1 MRAPF
6 SFRFPRSAALAVAG
20 VALLAGCSTPKPLP
34 PPTSVAAT
42 TPVWHAPLPH
52 AGDPGRLMSW
62 WTQFDDPL
70 LSALIDEAQSAHPVL
85 AQALARIQQ
94 ARAGQRVAA
103 SAGWP
108 TVGANV
114 QAQRSSGAAT
124 GFNTVSQTSAV
135 ADAGWE
141 IDLFGGVRHS
151 VEAARSRA
159 EQAEL
164 GWHEAR
170 VSLAA
175 EVAQTYTSLRACE
188 AAAALFTR
196 EADSLGRSSAL
207 VQKKADVGFEA
218 PANARL
224 ARASAAQ
231 ARDRVTVQQ
240 TECALLVKALVLL
253 TGAEEP
259 ALRQRLAT
267 STARLPQ
274 PATFAL
280 VTLPAATLAQRPD
293 LAAAERELQASAAD
307 VGVAEAARWPQLT
320 IGGNL
325 GIGLVRTGGSTSD
338 ALTWGFGPNLSL
350 PIFNRGRLQA
360 QADAARARYDEARAG
375 YALKLRQAVREVED
389 ALLRLDASHRR
400 EADARTAAEG
410 LRSFLV
416 STEERARLGSASVIE
431 TEDARRLTLSAES
444 TLLALQ
450 REQVSAWISL
460 YRAVGGG
467 WTREDRE
474 PNTPS

>member
-1 MRAPF
+1 M
-6 SFRFPRSAALAVAG
+6 LAVT
-20 VALLAGCSTPKPLP
+20 VASLGLLTGCSTTPPPLP
-34 PPTSVAAT
+34 PPASAAAT
-42 TPVWHAPLPH
+42 APVWH
-52 AGDPGRLMSW
+52 AGDPGQLVSW
-62 WTQFDDPL
+62 WAQFDDPL
-70 LSALIDEAQSAHPVL
+70 LPVLIDEAQTAHPVL
-85 AQALARIQQ
+85 VQALARIQQ
-94 ARAGQRVAA
+94 ARSGLRVAA

-108 TVGANV
+108 TIGANV
-114 QAQRSSGAAT
+114 QAQRSSGVAT
-124 GFNTVSQTSAV
+124 GFSPASQTSAV
-135 ADAGWE
+135 VDAGWE

-164 GWHEAR
+164 GWHAAR

-175 EVAQTYTSLRACE
+175 EVAQTYTGLRACE
-188 AAAALFTR
+188 AAVALFTR

-224 ARASAAQ
+224 ALASAAQ

-240 TECALLVKALVLL
+240 TECALLVQALVVL

-259 ALRQRLAT
+259 ALRERLAT
-267 STARLPQ
+267 RTARLPQ
-274 PATFAL
+274 PAAFAL
-280 VTLPAATLAQRPD
+280 TTLPAAVLAQRPD

-320 IGGNL
+320 VGGNL
-325 GIGLVRTGGSTSD
+325 GIGLVRSGGGTSD
-338 ALTWGFGPNLSL
+338 AVTWGFGPNLSL

-375 YALKLRQAVREVED
+375 YALKLRQAVREVEE

-416 STEERARLGSASVIE
+416 STEERARLGAASVLD

-444 TLLALQ
+444 ALLALQ

-460 YRAVGGG
+460 YRAIGGG
-467 WTREDRE
+467 WTRDHH
-474 PNTPS
+474 TPS

>member
-20 VALLAGCSTPKPLP
+20 IALLAGCSTPKPLP
-34 PPTSVAAT
+34 PPASVAAT

-52 AGDPGRLMSW
+52 AGDPGRLVSW

-70 LSALIDEAQSAHPVL
+70 LPALIDEAQAAHPVL

-124 GFNTVSQTSAV
+124 GFNAVSQTSAII
-135 ADAGWE
+135 DAGWE
-141 IDLFGGVRHS
+141 IDLFGGVRHG
-151 VEAARSRA
+151 VAAAQSRA
-159 EQAEL
+159 AQAEL

-175 EVAQTYTSLRACE
+175 EVAQTYVGLRACE
-188 AAAALFTR
+188 AAVALYTR

-224 ARASAAQ
+224 AQASAAQ

-240 TECALLVKALVLL
+240 TECGLTVKALVLL
-253 TGAEEP
+253 TGADEV
-259 ALRQRLAT
+259 ALRDRLAPR
-267 STARLPQ
+267 TARIPQ
-274 PATFAL
+274 PAPFQLAA
-280 VTLPAATLAQRPD
+280 LPAATLTQRPD
-293 LAAAERELQASAAD
+293 LAAAERDLQASAAD
-307 VGVAEAARWPQLT
+307 VGVADAARWPQLT
-320 IGGNL
+320 VNGNL

-338 ALTWGFGPNLSL
+338 AVTWGFGPNLSL

-375 YALKLRQAVREVED
+375 YALKLRQAVREVQE
-389 ALLRLDASHRR
+389 ALLRLDSSLRR
-400 EADARTAAEG
+400 ETDARTAAEG
-410 LRSFLV
+410 LRSFLA

-431 TEDARRLTLSAES
+431 TEDARRLTLSAEAA
-444 TLLALQ
+444 LLALQ

-467 WTREDRE
+467 WTREH
-474 PNTPS
+474 NTPS

>member
-1 MRAPF
+1 MRASF
-6 SFRFPRSAALAVAG
+6 SFRFPLPAAFVAIG
-20 VALLAGCSTPKPLP
+20 LGLLSGCSTPKPLP
-34 PPTSVAAT
+34 PPVSAALT
-42 TPVWHAPLPH
+42 TPTWHAPLPH
-52 AGDPGRLMSW
+52 AGDPGRLVSW
-62 WTQFDDPL
+62 WSQFDDPL
-70 LSALIDEAQSAHPVL
+70 LPALIDEAQAAHPVL

-124 GFNTVSQTSAV
+124 GFNPVTQTSAI

-141 IDLFGGVRHS
+141 IDLFGGVRHGL
-151 VEAARSRA
+151 EAARSRA

-175 EVAQTYTSLRACE
+175 EVAQTYVGLRTCE
-188 AAAALFTR
+188 ATVALYSR
-196 EADSLGRSSAL
+196 EAESLGRSSAL
-207 VQKKADVGFEA
+207 VQKKADIGFEA

-224 ARASAAQ
+224 ALASAAQ

-240 TECALLVKALVLL
+240 TECGLAVKALVLL
-253 TGAEEP
+253 TGADERS
-259 ALRQRLAT
+259 LRERLAAR
-267 STARLPQ
+267 TARLPQ
-274 PATFAL
+274 PAPFTL
-280 VTLPAATLAQRPD
+280 TTLPAATLAQRPD

-338 ALTWGFGPNLSL
+338 AVTWGFGPNLSL

-360 QADAARARYDEARAG
+360 QADAARARYDDARAA
-375 YALKLRQAVREVED
+375 YALKLRSAVREVEE
-389 ALLRLDASHRR
+389 ALLRLDASQRR

-410 LRSFLV
+410 LRSFLG

-431 TEDARRLTLSAES
+431 TEEARRLTLSAEA

-450 REQVSAWISL
+450 REQVAAWISL
-460 YRAVGGG
+460 YRAIGGG
-467 WTREDRE
+467 WTREAT
-474 PNTPS
+474 TP

>member
-1 MRAPF
+1 MHALF
-6 SFRFPRSAALAVAG
+6 SLRFPRTAVLAVA
-20 VALLAGCSTPKPLP
+20 VAGPGLLAGCSTPKPLP
-34 PPTSVAAT
+34 SPASVAAT
-42 TPVWHAPLPH
+42 SPAWHAPLPH
-52 AGDPGRLMSW
+52 AGHPAQLTAW
-62 WTQFDDPL
+62 WAQFDDPL
-70 LSALIDEAQSAHPVL
+70 LPALIDEAQAAHPLL

-114 QAQRSSGAAT
+114 QAQRGSSAAT
-124 GFNTVSQTSAV
+124 GFNAVSQASAV

-141 IDLFGGVRHS
+141 IDLFGGVRHGF
-151 VEAARSRA
+151 EAARSRA

-175 EVAQTYTSLRACE
+175 EVAQTYVALRTCE
-188 AAAALFTR
+188 ATVALYTR

-224 ARASAAQ
+224 AQASAAQ

-259 ALRQRLAT
+259 ALRDRLAT
-267 STARLPQ
+267 RAARLPQ
-274 PATFAL
+274 PTSFAL
-280 VTLPAATLAQRPD
+280 NTLPAATLAQRPD

-360 QADAARARYDEARAG
+360 QADAARARYDDARAG
-375 YALKLRQAVREVED
+375 YALKLRSAVREVEE
-389 ALLRLDASHRR
+389 ALLRLDASQRR

-410 LRSFLV
+410 LRSFLG

-431 TEDARRLTLSAES
+431 TEEARRLTLSAEA

-450 REQVSAWISL
+450 REQVAAWISL
-460 YRAVGGG
+460 YRAIGGG
-467 WTREDRE
+467 WTRET
-474 PNTPS
+474 NTPS

>member
-6 SFRFPRSAALAVAG
+6 SFRFPPSPLSAAFVAIG
-20 VALLAGCSTPKPLP
+20 MGLLTGCSTPKPLP
-34 PPTSVAAT
+34 PPVSAAVV
-42 TPVWHAPLPH
+42 TPAWHAPLPH
-52 AGDPGRLMSW
+52 AGDPGRLVSW

-70 LSALIDEAQSAHPVL
+70 LPALIDEAQAAHPVL

-94 ARAGQRVAA
+94 ARAGQRIAA

-124 GFNTVSQTSAV
+124 GFSPASQTSAIV
-135 ADAGWE
+135 DAGWE
-141 IDLFGGVRHS
+141 IDLFGGVRQG
-151 VEAARSRA
+151 VAAAQARA

-175 EVAQTYTSLRACE
+175 EVAQTYVGLRACE
-188 AAAALFTR
+188 AAVALFTR

-207 VQKKADVGFEA
+207 VQKKAEVGFEA
-218 PANARL
+218 PANAKL
-224 ARASAAQ
+224 ALASAAQ

-259 ALRQRLAT
+259 ALRERLAT
-267 STARLPQ
+267 RTSRLPQ
-274 PATFAL
+274 PAAFAL
-280 VTLPAATLAQRPD
+280 TTLPAATLAQRPD
-293 LAAAERELQASAAD
+293 LAMAERELQASAAE

-375 YALKLRQAVREVED
+375 YALKLRLAVREVEE

-400 EADARTAAEG
+400 ETDARTAAEG

-467 WTREDRE
+467 WTREN
-474 PNTPS
+474 NTPS

>member
-6 SFRFPRSAALAVAG
+6 SFRFPLPAAFVAIG
-20 VALLAGCSTPKPLP
+20 LGLLTGCSTPKPLP
-34 PPTSVAAT
+34 PPVSAALT
-42 TPVWHAPLPH
+42 TPTWHAPLPH
-52 AGDPGRLMSW
+52 AGDPGRLVAW

-70 LSALIDEAQSAHPVL
+70 LPTLIDEAQAAHPVL

-124 GFNTVSQTSAV
+124 GFNPVTQTSAIV
-135 ADAGWE
+135 DAGWE
-141 IDLFGGVRHS
+141 IDLFGGVRHGL
-151 VEAARSRA
+151 EAARSRA

-175 EVAQTYTSLRACE
+175 EVAQTYVGLRTCE
-188 AAAALFTR
+188 ATVALYSR
-196 EADSLGRSSAL
+196 EAESLGRSSAL
-207 VQKKADVGFEA
+207 VQKKADIGFEA

-224 ARASAAQ
+224 ALASAAQ

-240 TECALLVKALVLL
+240 TECGLAVKALVLL
-253 TGAEEP
+253 TGADERS
-259 ALRQRLAT
+259 LRERLA
-267 STARLPQ
+267 SRTARLPQ
-274 PATFAL
+274 PAPFTL
-280 VTLPAATLAQRPD
+280 TTLPAATLAQRPD

-338 ALTWGFGPNLSL
+338 AVTWGFGPNLSL

-360 QADAARARYDEARAG
+360 QADAARARYDDARAG
-375 YALKLRQAVREVED
+375 YALKLRAAVREVEET
-389 ALLRLDASHRR
+389 LLRLDASQRR

-410 LRSFLV
+410 LRSFLG

-431 TEDARRLTLSAES
+431 TEEARRLTLSAEA

-450 REQVSAWISL
+450 REQVAAWISL
-460 YRAVGGG
+460 YRAIGGG
-467 WTREDRE
+467 WTREAT
-474 PNTPS
+474 TP

>member
-1 MRAPF
+1 MRALL
-6 SFRFPRSAALAVAG
+6 SFRFPPPA
-20 VALLAGCSTPKPLP
+20 ALLAIGLGLLTGCSTPTPLP
-34 PPTSVAAT
+34 PPVSTAALAL
-42 TPVWHAPLPH
+42 PAWQAPLPH
-52 AGDPGRLMSW
+52 AGDQGRLVSW
-62 WTQFDDPL
+62 WSQFDDPL
-70 LSALIDEAQSAHPVL
+70 LPALIDEAQAAHPLL

-114 QAQRSSGAAT
+114 QAQRGSSAAT
-124 GFNTVSQTSAV
+124 GFNTVSQASAIT
-135 ADAGWE
+135 DAGWE
-141 IDLFGGVRHS
+141 IDLFGGVRHGFD
-151 VEAARSRA
+151 AARSRA

-164 GWHEAR
+164 SWHEAR
-170 VSLAA
+170 VSMAA
-175 EVAQTYTSLRACE
+175 EVAQTYVALRTCE
-188 AAAALFTR
+188 ATVALYTR

-224 ARASAAQ
+224 AQASAAQ

-259 ALRQRLAT
+259 ALRDRLAT
-267 STARLPQ
+267 RAARLPQ
-274 PATFAL
+274 PASFAL
-280 VTLPAATLAQRPD
+280 NTLPAATLAQRPD

-360 QADAARARYDEARAG
+360 QADAARARYDDARAG
-375 YALKLRQAVREVED
+375 YALKLRSAVREVEE
-389 ALLRLDASHRR
+389 ALLRLDASQRR

-410 LRSFLV
+410 LRSFLG

-431 TEDARRLTLSAES
+431 TEEARRLTLSAEA

-450 REQVSAWISL
+450 REQVAAWISL
-460 YRAVGGG
+460 YRAIGGG
-467 WTREDRE
+467 WTRET
-474 PNTPS
+474 NTPS